1 MFVFSP
7 GARLGEEVGG
17 DEGVGPGGGRVG
29 GGGVGLE
36 EVVGAA
42 EGEGLVG
49 DEHAEHLHA
58 DAVGGRARRRR
69 GVRHPGRLDP
79 SPFLRLPPPP
89 AFAPITK
96 VRSATHPIRSKLR
109 GVVGVRAS
117 PRVRSYLWRTR
128 KTRSSSSAAAEE
140 VDGASLAAAGG
151 SSSGVA
157 GIAEVGSAPRRGGPA
172 RRGDARR
179 EGFHLF
185 FSFLI

>member
-1 MFVFSP
+1 MP

-89 AFAPITK
+89 VEDEEDA
-96 VRSATHPIRSKLR
+96 VVLIR
-109 GVVGVRAS
+109 
-117 PRVRSYLWRTR
+117 
-128 KTRSSSSAAAEE
+128 
-140 VDGASLAAAGG
+140 
-151 SSSGVA
+151 
-157 GIAEVGSAPRRGGPA
+157 RRGGGRRGFA
-172 RRGDARR
+172 RRRRWVVVGGRGHCGGGICAPSRWPGAARR
-179 EGFHLF
+179 REA
-185 FSFLI
+185 